1 MYIWL
6 NTSLENKLVMNKY
19 IIVVIILIGIN
30 YNLSAQQFNGAHYST
45 KDAILSSYINP
56 AMPIAGDVKWQVN
69 LIGIDANVGNNY
81 FALNGSLKD
90 LISNFDRT
98 TSLKQILDGKRKH
111 MLLEGTVQGPAAY
124 MNIKNNGISFGIR
137 AKMTATFNDFN
148 EDLVYSLYND
158 FEDILQW
165 LPNFENERAS
175 GAVNAYHELY
185 FGYSRSIDIG
195 DKHSIHLGANAKL
208 LTNIFNAQFGA
219 NNINFNKVYTSL
231 ADSAIN
237 VGESQFDFFLSDRVN
252 DGFKYKFGING
263 FGVDVGAIYE
273 LKKNNSE
280 DHYLLAGFSIN
291 DIGKNKY
298 TLGKYSRSF
307 IGNNRDVPASHLVDD
322 EGNTIKIDD
331 LLDTLGT
338 KTIPTGTQKISLPTA
353 LNVFVDFQIV
363 PKFYINSNFQFNVL
377 NYKKGDA
384 KANAPTDI
392 SLTPRFETRIF
403 SAYLPM
409 NWNKYNGFNAGA
421 GIRLAQFT
429 IGSRNLITAFAKKEF
444 TGIDMYLNIGFGKI
458 EGKKK
463 NKDSKKSEDKKEEDE
478 IWNPDKKEQLPT
490 ESM

>member
-1 MYIWL
+1 M
-6 NTSLENKLVMNKY
+6 KKY
-19 IIVVIILIGIN
+19 FFILIILIG
-30 YNLSAQQFNGAHYST
+30 LSNKIIAQAFNGAHYST

-69 LIGIDANVGNNY
+69 LIGFDANVGNNY
-81 FALNGSLKD
+81 FALDGSLKD
-90 LISNFDRT
+90 LISNFDRA

-111 MLLEGTVQGPAAY
+111 MLIEACIQGPAAY
-124 MNIKNNGISFGIR
+124 FNIKNNGISIGVR
-137 AKMTATFNDFN
+137 AKMNATFNDFN

-158 FEDILQW
+158 FEDILNW
-165 LPNFENERAS
+165 LPSFSNERAS
-175 GAVNAYHELY
+175 GAVNAYHEIY
-185 FGYSRSIDIG
+185 FGYSRSINIG
-195 DKHSIHLGANAKL
+195 DKHAIHLGANAKL

-219 NNINFNKVYTSL
+219 NNINFSKVYTSIS
-231 ADSAIN
+231 DSAIN
-237 VGESQFDFFLSDRVN
+237 VGESQFDFYLTDRVD

-263 FGVDVGAIYE
+263 FGIDVGAIYE
-273 LKKNNSE
+273 LKKDNSN
-280 DHYLLAGFSIN
+280 DHYLLAGFSVN

-298 TLGKYSRSF
+298 TLGKNSRTF
-307 IGNNRDVPASHLVDD
+307 IGNNRNVPAEHLVDD
-322 EGNTIKIDD
+322 EGNTKNIDEI
-331 LLDTLGT
+331 LDSLGT
-338 KTIPTGTQKISLPTA
+338 KTIPTGKQKINLPTA
-353 LNVFVDFQIV
+353 LNVFVDFQVV

-403 SAYLPM
+403 SAFLPM

-429 IGSRNLITAFAKKEF
+429 VGSRNLITAFAKKEF

-463 NKDSKKSEDKKEEDE
+463 KSSSKKDKSEDNNNQDDE
-478 IWNPDKKEQLPT
+478 IWNPEKKEKLPE
-490 ESM
+490 ESR